1 MARLDLPDRYNAAE
15 AFVDVH
21 VREGRASWTA
31 IYYQDEQITYGRVY
45 EMVNRFGN
53 ALRELGVE
61 RENRVFLLLPDS
73 PELVYGYF
81 GAMKIGAVP
90 IPVNNRLT
98 PEEYIYMLNDS
109 RAKVLVIP
117 ETMLETAERIKR
129 ELRFTKRF
137 IVQGAEQTGW
147 FPLAGLLAAASP
159 ELAPAETSKDD
170 MAFWLYSSGSTGMP
184 KGVVHLHHDWPY
196 CCELYARRI
205 LGVGPEDI
213 SFSVSKLFHAYGLGN
228 GLMFP
233 FWTGGATVLYPGV
246 PRPEPFLET
255 AERRRVTLFYG
266 VPTFYAAALA
276 IPELEKKYPL
286 KRLRL
291 CVSAGEPLPAALFL
305 RWKERFGVEILDGIG
320 STEVLHIYISSRP
333 GEVKPG
339 STGKP
344 VEGYA
349 VKIVDEEGSALPP
362 GQTGTLWVKGES
374 TTPFFW
380 NKHDRTKQL
389 LRGEWF
395 NTGDRWYRDEEGYYW
410 YAGRAD
416 DAFKCRGEWVEPVE
430 IENVLIEHEA
440 VLESGVVGMKDNG
453 GLDKPLAY
461 VVLKEGFPSS
471 AELAEEL
478 KNFTRAKLA
487 GYKVP
492 AQIRFVGELP
502 KTAAG
507 KIQRYKLREQV
518 REELDKPMGPA

>member
-1 MARLDLPDRYNAAE
+1 MSKLNLPENYNAVTT
-15 AFVDVH
+15 FVDAH
-21 VREGRASWTA
+21 VEEGRAGRVA
-31 IYYQDEQITYGRVY
+31 IYYGDDQITYGRVY

-117 ETMLETAERIKR
+117 ESMLEMAERIKPA
-129 ELRFTKRF
+129 LRFVKHMV
-137 IVQGAEQTGW
+137 IQGAQRAGYLSLTELLTG
-147 FPLAGLLAAASP
+147 ASP
-159 ELAPAETSKDD
+159 ELTPAETNKDD

-184 KGVVHLHHDWPY
+184 KGVVHLHHDWIH
-196 CCELYARRI
+196 CCELYARPV
-205 LGVGPEDI
+205 LGVGPDDI
-213 SFSVSKLFHAYGLGN
+213 SISVSKLFHAYGLGN

-233 FWTGGATVLYPGV
+233 FRVGGATVLYPDV
-246 PRPEPFLET
+246 PRPVPFL
-255 AERRRVTLFYG
+255 AAADRHQVTLFYG

-276 IPELEKKYPL
+276 IPEIEKRYPL
-286 KRLRL
+286 RSLRL

-305 RWKERFGVEILDGIG
+305 RWKERYGVEILDGIG
-320 STEVLHIYISSRP
+320 STEVLHIYISSRS

-344 VEGYA
+344 VGGYD
-349 VKIVDEEGSALPP
+349 VKIVDEEGNELPP
-362 GQTGTLWVKGES
+362 GHTGTLLVRGES

-380 NKHDRTKQL
+380 NKHERTKQL
-389 LRGEWF
+389 LQGEWF
-395 NTGDRWYRDEEGYYW
+395 NTGDRWYRDEEGYFW

-440 VLESGVVGMKDNG
+440 VLESGVIGARDRD

-461 VVLKEGFPSS
+461 VVLKTGFQAS

-478 KNFTRAKLA
+478 KNFVRQKLA

-492 AQIRFVGELP
+492 AWIRFVEELP

-507 KIQRYKLREQV
+507 KIQRYKLRESAH
-518 REELDKPMGPA
+518 REGEKQ

>member
-1 MARLDLPDRYNAAE
+1 MIKLALPENYNAVTT
-15 AFVDVH
+15 FVDSH
-21 VREGRASWTA
+21 VEEGRADRVA
-31 IYYQDEQITYGRVY
+31 IYFGDEQITYGRVY

-81 GAMKIGAVP
+81 GAMKIAAVP

-117 ETMLETAERIKR
+117 ENMLEMAERIKP
-129 ELRFTKRF
+129 ELRFVKHMV
-137 IVQGAEQTGW
+137 IQGARRAGYLSLAEL
-147 FPLAGLLAAASP
+147 LAGASP
-159 ELAPAETSKDD
+159 ELTPAETSKDD
-170 MAFWLYSSGSTGMP
+170 VAFWLYSSGSTGMP
-184 KGVVHLHHDWPY
+184 KGVVHLHHDWIH
-196 CCELYARRI
+196 CCELYARPV
-205 LGVGPEDI
+205 LGVGPDDI
-213 SFSVSKLFHAYGLGN
+213 SISVSKLFHAYGLGN

-233 FWTGGATVLYPGV
+233 FRVGGATVLYPDV
-246 PRPEPFLET
+246 PRPEPFLAA
-255 AERRRVTLFYG
+255 AERHQVTLFYG

-276 IPELEKKYPL
+276 IPDIEKKYPL
-286 KRLRL
+286 RSLRL

-305 RWKERFGVEILDGIG
+305 RWKERYGVEILDGIG
-320 STEVLHIYISSRP
+320 STEVLHIYISSRS

-344 VEGYA
+344 VDGYD
-349 VKIVDEEGSALPP
+349 VKIVDEEGNELPP
-362 GQTGTLWVKGES
+362 GQTGTLLVRGES

-380 NKHDRTKQL
+380 NKHERTKQL
-389 LRGEWF
+389 LQGEWF
-395 NTGDRWYRDEEGYYW
+395 NTGDRWYRDEEGYFW

-440 VLESGVVGMKDNG
+440 VLESGVIGARDKD

-461 VVLKEGFPSS
+461 VVLKTGFQGS

-478 KNFTRAKLA
+478 KNFVRRKLS

-492 AQIRFVGELP
+492 AWVRFVEELP

-507 KIQRYKLREQV
+507 KIQRYKLRESAR
-518 REELDKPMGPA
+518 REGEKQ